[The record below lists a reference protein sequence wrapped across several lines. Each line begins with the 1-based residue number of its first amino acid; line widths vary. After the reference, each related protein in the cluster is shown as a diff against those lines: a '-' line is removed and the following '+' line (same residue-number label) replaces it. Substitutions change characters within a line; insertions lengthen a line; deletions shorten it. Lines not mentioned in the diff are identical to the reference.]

1 MVKSHE
7 TKSLFMTE
15 LRTLRSG
22 KLKCFVKQI
31 KILGRGN
38 SGEEFAFF
46 KEKLFTA
53 YLILTDYRQIYKVP
67 DWRRSGNLAF
77 INAFGRA
84 PKKKI
89 EM

>member
-46 KEKLFTA
+46 KEKLF
-53 YLILTDYRQIYKVP
+53 YRLFDTHRLPSNIQSA
-67 DWRRSGNLAF
+67 RLEA
-77 INAFGRA
+77 
-84 PKKKI
+84 
-89 EM
+89 